1 MVVRVQ
7 LLDEDH
13 DEAEGNCPRGKKP
26 GYREPFRQDSGRKR
40 VTRISDGAEMVPC
53 IAIDCVR
60 LKSFDGRPKNGEEAR
75 DDWHDEQAVD
85 QVEFVAIVA
94 WQIARF
100 EHLWLY
106 NFL

>member
-1 MVVRVQ
+1 
-7 LLDEDH
+7 
-13 DEAEGNCPRGKKP
+13 
-26 GYREPFRQDSGRKR
+26 
-40 VTRISDGAEMVPC
+40 MVPC

-60 LKSFDGRPKNGEEAR
+60 LKSFDGRPKNREEAS

-100 EHLWLY
+100 EYL
-106 NFL
+106 

>member
-1 MVVRVQ
+1 MVVGVQ

-26 GYREPFRQDSGRKR
+26 GNGEPFRQDSGRKR
-40 VTRISDGAEMVPC
+40 VTSIFDEAEMVPC

-60 LKSFDGRPKNGEEAR
+60 LKSFDGRPKNREEAS

-94 WQIARF
+94 WQITRF
-100 EHLWLY
+100 EHL
-106 NFL
+106 

>member
-13 DEAEGNCPRGKKP
+13 DEAEGNCPRGQKP
-26 GYREPFRQDSGRKR
+26 GYGEPFRQDSGRKR
-40 VTRISDGAEMVPC
+40 VTRIFDGAEMVPC

-60 LKSFDGRPKNGEEAR
+60 LKSFDGRPKNGEEAS

-85 QVEFVAIVA
+85 QVELVAIVA

-100 EHLWLY
+100 EHL
-106 NFL
+106 